1 MKGAL
6 KMTLHESS
14 AQVDGERIARLE
26 EQVASLRSL
35 LAEMR
40 VEQRAML
47 ETLTRASGGL
57 RVLLALGAIG
67 AGVGALRG
75 LGASIGSWLSQLLQQ
90 QQ

>member
-1 MKGAL
+1 MTWAL
-6 KMTLHESS
+6 KMTPHEPA

-40 VEQRAML
+40 VEQRAMV

-67 AGVGALRG
+67 AGVGALRSF
-75 LGASIGSWLSQLLQQ
+75 GASISSWLSQLLQQ
-90 QQ
+90 QH